1 MSQESPERE
10 IPEENKNR
18 SSSRQRMRLALIILS
33 FILYPVTFA
42 YVSCPII
49 TEGAGLG
56 IVTGGLVVFALL
68 FLSSLVLAR
77 LWCGF
82 LCPAGG
88 LQEACNL
95 ALTRP
100 LRTKKLDWLKYL
112 VFMGIFGSLALAIW
126 SAGGLKTVG
135 LFYRTQ
141 NGISILAAGGIMM
154 FLGPVMITLI
164 FTLIFGK
171 RGFCHTFCPI
181 AVMLI
186 IGRKIRNLFGW
197 PALHLEA
204 EKDDCIDC
212 KKCSNK
218 CPMSLDV
225 SGMVRNDSM
234 ENAECILCACCVD
247 TCPQGVIRYA
257 WTAKRTKESP

>member
-1 MSQESPERE
+1 MSQNPLEEKKPEGTGSSPS
-10 IPEENKNR
+10 P
-18 SSSRQRMRLALIILS
+18 RQRMRLALIILS
-33 FILYPVTFA
+33 FILYPITFA

-49 TEGAGLG
+49 TEAAGLG

-68 FLSSLVLAR
+68 FLLSLVLGR
-77 LWCGF
+77 LSCGY

-95 ALTRP
+95 ALRQP

-112 VFMGIFGSLALAIW
+112 VFAGIFGSIALAFW
-126 SAGGLKTVG
+126 SAGGIRTID

-141 NGISILAAGGIMM
+141 NGISILAAGGIAM
-154 FLGPVMITLI
+154 FLGPVLFTLV

-181 AVMLI
+181 AVMLMV
-186 IGRKIRNLFGW
+186 GRRIRNMFRW
-197 PALHLEA
+197 SALHIES
-204 EKDDCIDC
+204 EKDRCTDC
-212 KKCSNK
+212 KRCTKE

-225 SGMVRNDSM
+225 NSMVREERM
-234 ENAECILCACCVD
+234 EQADCILCGSCID
-247 TCPQGVIRYA
+247 TCPEQVIAYA
-257 WTAKRTKESP
+257 WSAKEPGRTS

>member
-1 MSQESPERE
+1 
-10 IPEENKNR
+10 
-18 SSSRQRMRLALIILS
+18 MRLWLLILS
-33 FILYPVTFA
+33 FVLYPVTFA
-42 YVSCPII
+42 YISCPII

-68 FLSSLVLAR
+68 FLVSLVVAR

-95 ALTRP
+95 ALKRP
-100 LRTKKLDWLKYL
+100 LWTKKLDWLKYL
-112 VFMGIFGSLALAIW
+112 VFLGIFGGLALAIW
-126 SAGGLKTVG
+126 SAGGLKTVE

-141 NGISILAAGGIMM
+141 NGISILAVGGIAM
-154 FLGPVMITLI
+154 FLGPVIITLL

-181 AVMLI
+181 AVMLM
-186 IGRKIRNLFGW
+186 IGRKIRNLFCW
-197 PALHLEA
+197 PALHLEMD
-204 EKDDCIDC
+204 KDRCIDC
-212 KKCSNK
+212 KKCSEE

-225 SGMVRNDSM
+225 NGMVHQDKM
-234 ENAECILCACCVD
+234 EHKECILCGSCVD
-247 TCPQGVIRYA
+247 TCPKGVIRYA
-257 WTAKRTKESP
+257 WRNKPVERS

>member
-1 MSQESPERE
+1 MKPESPSGKMPGETQSR
-10 IPEENKNR
+10 P
-18 SSSRQRMRLALIILS
+18 SSRQRMRLVLIILS
-33 FILYPVTFA
+33 FVLYPVTFA

-49 TEGAGLG
+49 TEAAGLG
-56 IVTGGLVVFALL
+56 IVSGGLVVFALL
-68 FLSSLVLAR
+68 FLGSLVAAR

-95 ALTRP
+95 VLRRP
-100 LRTKKLDWLKYL
+100 LWTRKLDWLKYV
-112 VFMGIFGSLALAIW
+112 VFLGIFGSLTLAIW
-126 SAGGLKTVG
+126 SAGGLKSVD

-141 NGISILAAGGIMM
+141 NGISILAAGGVAM
-154 FLGPVMITLI
+154 FLGPVIITLFI
-164 FTLIFGK
+164 TLIFGK

-186 IGRKIRNLFGW
+186 IGRKIRNLFVW

-204 EKDDCIDC
+204 EKERCTDC
-212 KKCSNK
+212 KKCVK
-218 CPMSLDV
+218 ECPVSLDV
-225 SGMVRNDSM
+225 NGMVREGNL
-234 ENAECILCACCVD
+234 EQAECILCASCVD

-257 WTAKRTKESP
+257 WTANKTRESP